1 MAVKTNNKHKCLY
14 FSSMVRFYPDKR
26 GGGSH
31 GQTGQNALPEPVKA
45 YLSSTLDNLRILFT
59 SGKDSSCP
67 LYARASTSPVVLYC
81 DLDVEQAAYTSEFIQ
96 VLDPYSDP
104 PQKVDSIIK
113 TLSPHEDKWNV
124 ITMSSPEG
132 VPIITNYV
140 CQTVDLAAILLLL
153 SNYKN
158 TPVSEILAYRT
169 DTLYNALILACS
181 KPF

>member
-1 MAVKTNNKHKCLY
+1 MAVKENIKHKSPY

-26 GGGSH
+26 GGGAH
-31 GQTGQNALPEPVKA
+31 GRTGQNALPEPIKA
-45 YLSSTLDNLRILFT
+45 FLSNTLDNLRILFT

-67 LYARASTSPVVLYC
+67 PYAFACTSPVVIYH
-81 DLDVEQAAYTSEFIQ
+81 DLDVERAAYASEFIQ
-96 VLDPYSDP
+96 ILDPYADP
-104 PQKVDSIIK
+104 PQPADLIIK
-113 TLSPHEDKWNV
+113 TLSPYEDRWNV

-153 SNYKN
+153 SNYKHA
-158 TPVSEILAYRT
+158 PVSEILAYRT